1 MPPKDLDLT
10 QTKQG
15 ENKMEITRTRENIS
29 NYSDNELLL
38 IVDNTEFLY
47 NIKSNPNFIEI
58 LKHLYIFNNKQEK
71 VLRDNIFET
80 LDIG

>member
-1 MPPKDLDLT
+1 MK
-10 QTKQG
+10 
-15 ENKMEITRTRENIS
+15 ITRARENIS
-29 NYSDNELLL
+29 HYNNNELLL

-58 LKHLYIFNNKQEK
+58 LEHLYIFNHKQEK

>member
-1 MPPKDLDLT
+1 MK
-10 QTKQG
+10 
-15 ENKMEITRTRENIS
+15 ITRIRENLT

-47 NIKSNPNFIEI
+47 KIKSNPNFIEI
-58 LKHLYIFNNKQEK
+58 LKHLYKFTKKQEK
-71 VLRDNIFET
+71 VLTDNIFET